1 MKTARPMATILGFL
15 GNDHRTCDAL
25 FASAGEAVAHKRWDA
40 ARGAF
45 ERFLAAMRR
54 HLAREETV
62 LFPAFEARTA
72 NSMGPTRV
80 MRMQHEQM
88 RRLLDDMG
96 RTVADR
102 DASRYLAL
110 AETLFAVMR
119 RHNEREEALLFPMFD
134 RMLDEEREGLIRAML
149 ATGE

>member
-1 MKTARPMATILGFL
+1 MDTILGFL
-15 GNDHRTCDAL
+15 GSDHRTCDDL
-25 FASAGEAVAHKRWDA
+25 FAAAGEAVAQKRWDA
-40 ARGAF
+40 AREAF
-45 ERFLAAMRR
+45 DRFWVAMRR

-88 RRLLDDMG
+88 RRLLDDME

-102 DASRYLAL
+102 DHCRYLAL
-110 AETLFAVMR
+110 SETLFSLMQ
-119 RHNEREEALLFPMFD
+119 RHNEKEEDLLFPMFD
-134 RMLDEEREGLIRAML
+134 RMLDEESGDLIAAMQAVEG
-149 ATGE
+149 

>member
-1 MKTARPMATILGFL
+1 MATILGIL

-25 FASAGEAVAHKRWDA
+25 FASASEAMADRHWDA

-45 ERFLAAMRR
+45 DRFLVAMRR
-54 HLAREETV
+54 HLAKEERV

-102 DASRYLAL
+102 DASRYLTL
-110 AETLFAVMR
+110 AERLFAVMR
-119 RHNEREEALLFPMFD
+119 RHNESEEALLFPMFD

-149 ATGE
+149 ATDE